1 MTRLGVP
8 VVELEPAGDWDTVDG
23 DGEEDVPAP
32 PSAIRLAGGV
42 EVVEER
48 DLRLA
53 GLDVTQLVE

>member
-1 MTRLGVP
+1 MIGMPLMV
-8 VVELEPAGDWDTVDG
+8 TVRS
-23 DGEEDVPAP
+23 EEDVPAP